1 MSGEHGEPLFCGKD
15 VAEALGY
22 GNPQKAIRDHVFLE
36 DKGVNEMGTPGG
48 TQKAIFINESGLYS
62 LILGSKLES
71 ARKFKRWVTSEVLPS
86 IRKHGWYMVAK
97 ADESDEEIMARALQ
111 IAHATLQR
119 RGLEWCKRA
128 LSGVLQAEK
137 GRVNTPFLVPFCKFC
152 I

>member
-1 MSGEHGEPLFCGKD
+1 MHSNIQIFKHKEFCNIRTMSGEHGEPLFCGKD

-62 LILGSKLES
+62 LIIGSKLES

-86 IRKHGWYMVAK
+86 IRKYGGYMVAK
-97 ADESDEEIMARALQ
+97 ADESDEEIMARALK

-119 RGLEWCKRA
+119 RGLE
-128 LSGVLQAEK
+128 
-137 GRVNTPFLVPFCKFC
+137 
-152 I
+152 

>member
-1 MSGEHGEPLFCGKD
+1 MHSNIQIFKHKEFCNIRTMSGEHGEPLFCGKD

-62 LILGSKLES
+62 LIIGSKLES
-71 ARKFKRWVTSEVLPS
+71 ARKFKRWVTREVLPS
-86 IRKHGWYMVAK
+86 IRKHGGYMLTK
-97 ADESDEEIMARALQ
+97 ADESDEEIIARALQ

-119 RGLEWCKRA
+119 RGLE
-128 LSGVLQAEK
+128 
-137 GRVNTPFLVPFCKFC
+137 
-152 I
+152 

>member
-86 IRKHGWYMVAK
+86 IRKHGGYMVAK
-97 ADESDEEIMARALQ
+97 ADESDEEIMARALK

-119 RGLEWCKRA
+119 RGLE
-128 LSGVLQAEK
+128 
-137 GRVNTPFLVPFCKFC
+137 
-152 I
+152 

>member
-1 MSGEHGEPLFCGKD
+1 MHSNIQIFKHKEFCNIRTMSGEHGEPLFCGKD

-71 ARKFKRWVTSEVLPS
+71 ARKFKRWVTREVLPS
-86 IRKHGWYMVAK
+86 IRKHGGYMVVK
-97 ADESDEEIMARALQ
+97 ADESDEEIMARAMQ

-119 RGLEWCKRA
+119 RGLE
-128 LSGVLQAEK
+128 
-137 GRVNTPFLVPFCKFC
+137 
-152 I
+152 

>member
-1 MSGEHGEPLFCGKD
+1 MHSNIQIFKHKEFCNIRTMSGEHGEPLFCGKD

-71 ARKFKRWVTSEVLPS
+71 ARKFKRWVTREVLPS
-86 IRKHGWYMVAK
+86 IRKHGGYMVARP
-97 ADESDEEIMARALQ
+97 DESDEEIMARALQ

-119 RGLEWCKRA
+119 RGLE
-128 LSGVLQAEK
+128 
-137 GRVNTPFLVPFCKFC
+137 
-152 I
+152 

>member
-1 MSGEHGEPLFCGKD
+1 MHSNIQIFKHKEFCNIRTMSGEHGEPLFCGKD

-22 GNPQKAIRDHVFLE
+22 GNPLKAIRDHVFLE

-62 LILGSKLES
+62 LIIGSKLES
-71 ARKFKRWVTSEVLPS
+71 ARKFKRWVTREVLPS
-86 IRKHGWYMVAK
+86 IRKHGGYMVVK

-119 RGLEWCKRA
+119 RGLE
-128 LSGVLQAEK
+128 
-137 GRVNTPFLVPFCKFC
+137 
-152 I
+152 

>member
-1 MSGEHGEPLFCGKD
+1 MHSNIQIFKHKEFCNIRTMSGEHGEPLFCGKD

-62 LILGSKLES
+62 LIIGSKLES
-71 ARKFKRWVTSEVLPS
+71 ARKFKRWVTREVLPS
-86 IRKHGWYMVAK
+86 IRKHGGYMVTK

-119 RGLEWCKRA
+119 RGLE
-128 LSGVLQAEK
+128 
-137 GRVNTPFLVPFCKFC
+137 
-152 I
+152 

>member
-1 MSGEHGEPLFCGKD
+1 MHSNIQIFKHKEFCNIRTMSGEHGEPLFCGKD

-62 LILGSKLES
+62 LIIGSKLES

-86 IRKHGWYMVAK
+86 IRKHGGYMVVK
-97 ADESDEEIMARALQ
+97 ADESDEEIMARAMQ

-119 RGLEWCKRA
+119 RGLE
-128 LSGVLQAEK
+128 
-137 GRVNTPFLVPFCKFC
+137 
-152 I
+152 

>member
-1 MSGEHGEPLFCGKD
+1 MHSNIQIFKHKEFCNIRTMSGEHGEPLFCGKD

-71 ARKFKRWVTSEVLPS
+71 ARKFKRWVTREVLPS
-86 IRKHGWYMVAK
+86 IRKHGGYMLTK
-97 ADESDEEIMARALQ
+97 ADESDEEIIARALQ

-119 RGLEWCKRA
+119 RGLE
-128 LSGVLQAEK
+128 
-137 GRVNTPFLVPFCKFC
+137 
-152 I
+152 

>member
-1 MSGEHGEPLFCGKD
+1 MHSNIQIFKHKEFCNIRTMSGEHGEPLFCGKD

-62 LILGSKLES
+62 LIIGSKLES

-86 IRKHGWYMVAK
+86 IRKHGGYMVVK

-119 RGLEWCKRA
+119 RGLE
-128 LSGVLQAEK
+128 
-137 GRVNTPFLVPFCKFC
+137 
-152 I
+152 

>member
-1 MSGEHGEPLFCGKD
+1 MHSNIQIFKHKEFCNIRTMSGEHGEPLFCGKD

-62 LILGSKLES
+62 LIIGSKLES

-86 IRKHGWYMVAK
+86 IRKHGGYMVVK
-97 ADESDEEIMARALQ
+97 ADESDEEIMARALK

-119 RGLEWCKRA
+119 RGLE
-128 LSGVLQAEK
+128 
-137 GRVNTPFLVPFCKFC
+137 
-152 I
+152 

>member
-1 MSGEHGEPLFCGKD
+1 MHSNIQIFKHKEFCNIRTMSGEHGEPLFCGKD

-48 TQKAIFINESGLYS
+48 TQKAIFINESGLYA
-62 LILGSKLES
+62 LIIRSKLES

-86 IRKHGWYMVAK
+86 IRKHGGSMVAK

-119 RGLEWCKRA
+119 RGLE
-128 LSGVLQAEK
+128 
-137 GRVNTPFLVPFCKFC
+137 
-152 I
+152 

>member
-1 MSGEHGEPLFCGKD
+1 MHSNIQIFKHKEFCNIRTMSGEHGEPLFCGKD

-86 IRKHGWYMVAK
+86 IRKHGGYMVVK

-119 RGLEWCKRA
+119 RGLE
-128 LSGVLQAEK
+128 
-137 GRVNTPFLVPFCKFC
+137 
-152 I
+152 

>member
-1 MSGEHGEPLFCGKD
+1 MHSNIQIFKHKEFCNIRTMSGEHGEPLFCGKD

-62 LILGSKLES
+62 LIIGSKLES
-71 ARKFKRWVTSEVLPS
+71 ARKFKRWVTREVLPS
-86 IRKHGWYMVAK
+86 IRKHGGYMVVK

-119 RGLEWCKRA
+119 RGLE
-128 LSGVLQAEK
+128 
-137 GRVNTPFLVPFCKFC
+137 
-152 I
+152 

>member
-1 MSGEHGEPLFCGKD
+1 MHSNIQIFKHKEFCNIRTMSGEHGEPLFCGKD

-71 ARKFKRWVTSEVLPS
+71 ARKFKRWVTREVLPS
-86 IRKHGWYMVAK
+86 IRKHGGYMVTK

-119 RGLEWCKRA
+119 RGLE
-128 LSGVLQAEK
+128 
-137 GRVNTPFLVPFCKFC
+137 
-152 I
+152 

>member
-1 MSGEHGEPLFCGKD
+1 MNNTIQIFENKEFGAIRTMSDEQCKPLFCGKD
-15 VAEALGY
+15 VARALGY
-22 GNPQKAIRDHVFLE
+22 KNPERALRIHVSLE

-86 IRKHGWYMVAK
+86 IRKHGGYMVAK

-119 RGLEWCKRA
+119 RGLE
-128 LSGVLQAEK
+128 
-137 GRVNTPFLVPFCKFC
+137 
-152 I
+152 

>member
-1 MSGEHGEPLFCGKD
+1 MHSNIQIFKHKEFCNIRTMSGEHGEPLFCGKD

-86 IRKHGWYMVAK
+86 IRNHGGYMVAK

-119 RGLEWCKRA
+119 RGLE
-128 LSGVLQAEK
+128 
-137 GRVNTPFLVPFCKFC
+137 
-152 I
+152 

>member
-1 MSGEHGEPLFCGKD
+1 MHSNIQIFKHKEFCNIRTMSGEHGEPLFCGKD

-22 GNPQKAIRDHVFLE
+22 GNPLKAIRDHVFLE

-86 IRKHGWYMVAK
+86 IRKHGGYMVVK

-119 RGLEWCKRA
+119 RGLE
-128 LSGVLQAEK
+128 
-137 GRVNTPFLVPFCKFC
+137 
-152 I
+152 

>member
-1 MSGEHGEPLFCGKD
+1 MHSNIQIFKHKEFCNIRTMSGEHGEPLFCGKD

-62 LILGSKLES
+62 LIIGSKLES
-71 ARKFKRWVTSEVLPS
+71 ARKFKQWVTSEVLPS
-86 IRKHGWYMVAK
+86 IRKHGGYMVVK
-97 ADESDEEIMARALQ
+97 ADESDEEIMARALK

-119 RGLEWCKRA
+119 RGLE
-128 LSGVLQAEK
+128 
-137 GRVNTPFLVPFCKFC
+137 
-152 I
+152 

>member
-1 MSGEHGEPLFCGKD
+1 MHSNIQIFKHKEFCNIRTMSGEHGEPLFCGKD

-71 ARKFKRWVTSEVLPS
+71 ARKFKRWVTREVLPS
-86 IRKHGWYMVAK
+86 IRKHGGYMVVK

-119 RGLEWCKRA
+119 RGLE
-128 LSGVLQAEK
+128 
-137 GRVNTPFLVPFCKFC
+137 
-152 I
+152 

>member
-62 LILGSKLES
+62 LIIGSKLES

-86 IRKHGWYMVAK
+86 IRKHGGYMVVK

-119 RGLEWCKRA
+119 RGLE
-128 LSGVLQAEK
+128 
-137 GRVNTPFLVPFCKFC
+137 
-152 I
+152 